1 MASAESF
8 LLDFSSSKR
17 LTLTDLSMEQQMV
30 DEKIS
35 ICFLSLTS
43 KGSNGRLE
51 ATIKIVSSANHLEI
65 VI

>member
-1 MASAESF
+1 
-8 LLDFSSSKR
+8 
-17 LTLTDLSMEQQMV
+17 MEQQMA

-43 KGSNGRLE
+43 KSSNGRLE